1 MTAEPRI
8 QGKVVPIMFKKLLAV
23 LLAASM
29 LIAGLA
35 FAEEAEAVE
44 HAPVVILY
52 ANDIHCGIEDNVGYA
67 GVAAYRKAYEALGY
81 ETLLVDNGDAIQGDV
96 VGTLSK
102 GEAIID
108 IMNALDY
115 DLAIPGNH
123 EFDYGMEQFMA
134 LTSRANFP
142 YISSNFKSTGGEFI
156 FDTYKIVEIGGWKLG
171 FVAATT
177 PDTFTSSTPTY
188 FQNEQGEYIYS
199 FCEGGDGAEL
209 YAAVQDAVDA
219 ARAAG
224 AEKVI
229 LLSHL
234 GVNVDGPELPF
245 TSSSVITHTTGIDAV
260 LDGHSHTVMECEL
273 VKNADG
279 EDVILTQTG
288 TKLQNLGTLFINPE
302 DGTLSTQLHNE
313 TIFKDAEAQGVIDEI
328 KAQNEEI
335 LNEVVAST
343 QVKLTTTDPTATAED
358 GSPLRIVRSQET
370 NLGDLCA
377 DAYRVLLDADIGF
390 VNGGGVRADIDA
402 GDITY
407 ADIIKVHPFGNM
419 ACKIEVTGQQVLDAL
434 EMGASAL
441 PAENGG
447 FIQVSGLTYEIDV
460 SVPSSV
466 VTDDKGNFVEVSGDR
481 RVKNVTVGGEPI
493 DPEKTYTLAS
503 HNYWLKSGGDGMSM
517 FPGSPVVLDEVL
529 IDNQVLIN
537 YIVDELGGVVGEEY
551 ADPYGQ
557 GRIVIKE

>member
-1 MTAEPRI
+1 
-8 QGKVVPIMFKKLLAV
+8 MFKKLLAV

-29 LIAGLA
+29 LLAGIAA
-35 FAEEAEAVE
+35 FAEEAAEVE

-81 ETLLVDNGDAIQGDV
+81 ETMLVDNGDAVQGDT

-108 IMNALDY
+108 IMNALKY
-115 DLAIPGNH
+115 DIAIPGNH
-123 EFDYGMEQFMA
+123 EFDYGMDQFMA

-156 FDTYKIVEIGGWKLG
+156 FDTYKVVEIGGWKLG

-188 FQNEQGEYIYS
+188 FQDENGNYIYS
-199 FCEGGDGAEL
+199 FCEGNDGADL
-209 YAAVQDAVDA
+209 YEAVQNAVDA
-219 ARAAG
+219 VRAEG
-224 AEKVI
+224 VDKVI
-229 LLSHL
+229 MMSHL
-234 GVNVDGPELPF
+234 GVNADGPELPY
-245 TSSSVITHTTGIDAV
+245 TSSSVITHTTGIDVV
-260 LDGHSHTVMECEL
+260 LDGHSHTVMEQEI
-273 VKNADG
+273 VKNANG

-288 TKLQNLGTLFINPE
+288 TKLQNVGTLFINP
-302 DGTLSTQLHNE
+302 DGTIATQLHNE
-313 TIFKDAEAQGVIDEI
+313 TIFKDEEAQGVIDEI
-328 KAQNEEI
+328 KAQNDEI

-343 QVKLTTTDPTATAED
+343 QVKLTTTDPTAVGED
-358 GSPLRIVRSQET
+358 GKPLRIVRSQET

-377 DAYRVLLDADIGF
+377 DAYRTLLDADIGF
-390 VNGGGVRADIDA
+390 VNGGGIRADIDA

-407 ADIIKVHPFGNM
+407 ADIISVHPFGNM

-434 EMGASAL
+434 EMGACEL

-447 FIQVSGLTYEIDV
+447 FIQVSGLTYEIDM
-460 SVPSSV
+460 SVTPSV
-466 VTDDKGNFVEVSGDR
+466 VIDDYGSFVEVTGDR
-481 RVKNVTVGGEPI
+481 RVKNVMVGGEPI

-517 FPGSPVVLDEVL
+517 FPGSPVVLDDIL

-557 GRIVIKE
+557 GRIVITE

>member
-1 MTAEPRI
+1 
-8 QGKVVPIMFKKLLAV
+8 MFKKLLAV
-23 LLAASM
+23 LLTVSM
-29 LIAGLA
+29 LIAGMA

-52 ANDIHCGIEDNVGYA
+52 ANDVHCGIEDNVGYA

-81 ETLLVDNGDAIQGDV
+81 ETMLVDNGDAIQGDV

-108 IMNALDY
+108 IMNALNY
-115 DLAIPGNH
+115 DIAIPGNH
-123 EFDYGMEQFMA
+123 EFDYGMDQFMA

-156 FDTYKIVEIGGWKLG
+156 FDTYRIVEIGGWKLG

-199 FCEGGDGAEL
+199 FCEGGEGEEL

-229 LLSHL
+229 MLSHL

-273 VKNADG
+273 VKNANG

-288 TKLQNLGTLFINPE
+288 TKLQNVGTLFINPE

-313 TIFKDAEAQGVIDEI
+313 TIFKDAEAQSVIDEI

-466 VTDDKGNFVEVSGDR
+466 VIDDKGNFVEVTGDR

-557 GRIVIKE
+557 GRIVITE